1 MEIRSKQQRAGALTQ
16 SSLRQ
21 NAAQQWIQHGT
32 QAMDRAMQ
40 PFQWQPRATVAPA
53 NLVNQQRTNT
63 QFGQP
68 VSGQEPIR
76 LGVQGRQLLNRGMMI
91 TNVARATIADEVGLE
106 IGDVLVSV
114 NGFRVQSYADIHAA
128 LTRGDGWATIR
139 YLDRRTGRGTTRRV
153 RIF

>member
-1 MEIRSKQQRAGALTQ
+1 
-16 SSLRQ
+16 
-21 NAAQQWIQHGT
+21 
-32 QAMDRAMQ
+32 MDRAMQ
-40 PFQWQPRATVAPA
+40 PFQWQPRATVASVNP
-53 NLVNQQRTNT
+53 VNQQRTNSQ
-63 QFGQP
+63 QFGRP
-68 VSGQEPIR
+68 APEQEPIR
-76 LGVQGRQLLNRGMMI
+76 LGVQGRQLVNRGMMI

-139 YLDRRTGRGTTRRV
+139 YIDRRTGRGTTRRV